1 MKILAVDTTSLA
13 GSVALL
19 EDDALRGLVGF
30 STVPGHA
37 ERLLPT
43 VDSMLA
49 GLSLSLSDLDAF
61 AVAVGPGSFT
71 GLRIGISTVEG
82 LSYSTGRPVVGVSSL
97 EATAHRYRY
106 RPGWIAAF
114 LDARRSE
121 VFGALFRSDGKHIE
135 AAMDP
140 VCEAPE
146 RFLTRLPEEPVL
158 IAGSG
163 LPIYREHISKFK
175 ELQPAEPG
183 FFLAEEV
190 ARIGRRRHENGEM
203 APLGKLEAVYIRPSD
218 AEMPKRAKKP

>member
-19 EDDALRGLVGF
+19 EDDVLRGLVGF

-49 GLSLSLSDLDAF
+49 GLSLSLSDLDGF

-82 LSYSTGRPVVGVSSL
+82 LSYSTGRPVVGISSL

-106 RPGWIAAF
+106 RPGWIEKAT
-114 LDARRSE
+114 RS
-121 VFGALFRSDGKHIE
+121 
-135 AAMDP
+135 
-140 VCEAPE
+140 
-146 RFLTRLPEEPVL
+146 
-158 IAGSG
+158 
-163 LPIYREHISKFK
+163 
-175 ELQPAEPG
+175 
-183 FFLAEEV
+183 
-190 ARIGRRRHENGEM
+190 
-203 APLGKLEAVYIRPSD
+203 
-218 AEMPKRAKKP
+218 